1 MSGEAGPVHL
11 DSNAF
16 IAAFETRGEN
26 ADALRSLFSGA
37 MRNVIRRVTSEL
49 TLAEVLAKPARLDDT
64 ELVDAYL
71 TLIVSSGLIELH
83 AVTGEILIETARYRA
98 DHDQIGAPA
107 ADRRNFLPDAVHV
120 VTATRAGCSAFVSSD
135 KRIPLPAGMRRVA
148 PTAEGIGAL
157 LETS

>member
-1 MSGEAGPVHL
+1 MSGEAGPVYI
-11 DSNAF
+11 DSNAL

-26 ADALRSLFSGA
+26 AYALRRLFSGA
-37 MRNVIRRVTSEL
+37 MRNVVWRVTSEL
-49 TLAEVLAKPARLDDT
+49 TLAKPARLDDT

-71 TLIVSSGLIELH
+71 TLIVRSGLIELH
-83 AVTGEILIETARYRA
+83 AVTAEILIETARFRA
-98 DHDQIGAPA
+98 DHDHKGAPA

-135 KRIPLPAGMRRVA
+135 RRIPLPAGMRRVA
-148 PTAEGIGAL
+148 PTAEGIGAF